1 MAQECEMTREETR
14 LRGAREPSIHLER
27 ELVWGAV
34 IYRIQSKSFEK
45 KKSCSHIQKRN
56 KVEEMMF

>member
-1 MAQECEMTREETR
+1 MTREETR

-45 KKSCSHIQKRN
+45 KVVHTFGKGIK
-56 KVEEMMF
+56 